1 MRCTLLS
8 RAVYGEAN
16 DRFALLGTDATG
28 SAGGVV
34 ANAGWTDRDV
44 PAARCVGGLHLIFGE
59 QDDDGCN
66 TQAGQLISVAQI
78 IGRQVDREALGIG
91 LGDHS
96 GVVAILGQV
105 VGIGKAVAPS
115 IGLDDGSEGLGIYG
129 TAISR

>member
-8 RAVYGEAN
+8 SAVYGKAN
-16 DRFALLGTDATG
+16 DGLTLSGTDATG
-28 SAGGVV
+28 SAGDVV
-34 ANAGWTDRDV
+34 TDAGRADSDV

-66 TQAGQLISVAQI
+66 TQAGQLISVGQI
-78 IGRQVDREALGIG
+78 VGRQVDREALSIG

-115 IGLDDGSEGLGIYG
+115 IGLDDGSKGLGIYG